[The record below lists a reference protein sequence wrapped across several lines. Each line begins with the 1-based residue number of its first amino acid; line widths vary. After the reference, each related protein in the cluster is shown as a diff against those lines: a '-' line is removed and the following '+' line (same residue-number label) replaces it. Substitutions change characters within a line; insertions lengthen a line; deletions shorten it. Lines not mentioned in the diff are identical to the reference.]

1 MTNKSATRL
10 GNILLKKGLLTAEQ
24 LRIAVS
30 TQVQRRQQ
38 LDPLDTNSYA
48 ATSLGEI
55 LIELGFID
63 RLELKRGLNWQML
76 TRKIT
81 LAMSLCA
88 PLLSISYEATAA
100 TSSSLTAS
108 SQPATVG
115 SSLPVVIEAENYST
129 MSGVFN
135 EPTTD
140 TGGGQATGN
149 INTNDWMRYANS
161 PVNIPVTGSYTI
173 TFRVASLNGG
183 GSLSLFEL
191 SNNLIYDTFPV
202 PKTGSWIVWTTV
214 QRTITLTAG
223 IHTFGINAAVG
234 GFNVN
239 WFKIE
244 SVNAAASSVAA
255 SSKPASSTPTSSIAA
270 SSTPA
275 SSTPASSK
283 PASSIPASSIAA
295 SSIPASSA
303 AASSTPPSSVAAS
316 STPASSTPASSTA
329 ASSLAS
335 SVAAGN
341 PLPVT
346 IEAEN
351 YSTMSGVFNEPTTD
365 TGGGQATGNI
375 NTNDWMRYANSPVN
389 IPVTGSYTIT
399 FRVASLNGGGSLS
412 LFELSNNLIY
422 DTFPVPST
430 GSWVVWTSVQR
441 TITLTAGV
449 HTFGINAAVGG
460 FNVNWFKI
468 EAANGVASSSA
479 SSVAASSVAAS
490 STPISSIAA
499 SSNPA
504 SSSSSA
510 ASSLVATHIVGPVD
524 MNWTVPNLR
533 ENGLPLDI
541 TELGGYELR
550 YKLLADAD
558 FTYIS
563 INDPWTNFYSFSWL
577 EGDYIFQIAAFDKDG
592 LYSNFVNVV
601 QH

>member
-1 MTNKSATRL
+1 
-10 GNILLKKGLLTAEQ
+10 
-24 LRIAVS
+24 
-30 TQVQRRQQ
+30 
-38 LDPLDTNSYA
+38 
-48 ATSLGEI
+48 
-55 LIELGFID
+55 
-63 RLELKRGLNWQML
+63 
-76 TRKIT
+76 
-81 LAMSLCA
+81 
-88 PLLSISYEATAA
+88 
-100 TSSSLTAS
+100 
-108 SQPATVG
+108 
-115 SSLPVVIEAENYST
+115 

-161 PVNIPVTGSYTI
+161 PVNIPVTGSYKI
-173 TFRVASLNGG
+173 T
-183 GSLSLFEL
+183 
-191 SNNLIYDTFPV
+191 Y
-202 PKTGSWIVWTTV
+202 
-214 QRTITLTAG
+214 
-223 IHTFGINAAVG
+223 
-234 GFNVN
+234 
-239 WFKIE
+239 
-244 SVNAAASSVAA
+244 
-255 SSKPASSTPTSSIAA
+255 
-270 SSTPA
+270 
-275 SSTPASSK
+275 
-283 PASSIPASSIAA
+283 
-295 SSIPASSA
+295 
-303 AASSTPPSSVAAS
+303 
-316 STPASSTPASSTA
+316 
-329 ASSLAS
+329 
-335 SVAAGN
+335 
-341 PLPVT
+341 
-346 IEAEN
+346 
-351 YSTMSGVFNEPTTD
+351 
-365 TGGGQATGNI
+365 
-375 NTNDWMRYANSPVN
+375 
-389 IPVTGSYTIT
+389 
-399 FRVASLNGGGSLS
+399 RVASLNGGGSLS

-441 TITLTAGV
+441 TITLTAGT

-490 STPISSIAA
+490 STPA
-499 SSNPA
+499 SSTPASSKPA

-510 ASSLVATHIVGPVD
+510 ASSLIATHVVGPVD